1 MFFFGYSTKRFINT
15 SKLKKVNFNILCKRS
30 SLLILIFIL
39 SIKLN
44 FSQSIEKKIVTI
56 DQINKL
62 TSSVEGNYRKYLN
75 LLEKHKNV
83 QKQLLDSTDYF
94 KKIRKRDYVLNGKDI
109 HMINLSFSNRIKLL
123 NQSLTFSNIDKK
135 NKENVRLYNLISTHI
150 KIILLET
157 YMLQQKIVGQNS
169 KVNNLINEENKL
181 YRKDKK
187 SLKKIKKNIIS
198 KKYRESILNAWN
210 ASEVL
215 NENDFNQKKNTTIAN
230 KIIKTNYY
238 QHFLLNSKS
247 IRDSKRY
254 FRKLINKRSSL
265 NTTVNF
271 NNFVN
276 SILSKLSNFVG
287 NFVGI
292 FAIRKGK
299 LFNNMVFIHSSLKL
313 LQPLDI
319 LLEKTPFRLTDKF
332 IPGFWGHAAIYV
344 GNETQLK
351 KLGIWDNPIVLKY
364 REEIRKGKVI
374 VEALRSNVA
383 FNSFQHFTNIDDYA
397 QLRLNKEL
405 TIEKKKE
412 MILRVFAQIGKKYD
426 FRYNVESSE
435 KIICSELHYIIFDN
449 VRFNTKRIMG
459 INTIS
464 VDQVAEQGLKEE
476 AFYPVNLYLDGI
488 KVENNRIIEI
498 YNQLLIAKN
507 KEIRKLKKSVHQTNQ
522 YFEN

>member
-1 MFFFGYSTKRFINT
+1 M
-15 SKLKKVNFNILCKRS
+15 
-30 SLLILIFIL
+30 
-39 SIKLN
+39 
-44 FSQSIEKKIVTI
+44 
-56 DQINKL
+56 D
-62 TSSVEGNYRKYLN
+62 SV
-75 LLEKHKNV
+75 
-83 QKQLLDSTDYF
+83 DYF
-94 KKIRKRDYVLNGKDI
+94 KKIRKGNYVLNGKDI

-135 NKENVRLYNLISTHI
+135 DKENARLYNLISTHI
-150 KIILLET
+150 KIIVLET

-181 YRKDKK
+181 YRQKKK
-187 SLKKIKKNIIS
+187 SLKTIKKYIIS

-215 NENDFNQKKNTTIAN
+215 NENDFNKRKNTSITN

-247 IRDSKRY
+247 IRDSKRH
-254 FRKLINKRSSL
+254 FRKLINKRSSF

-276 SILSKLSNFVG
+276 SVLSGLSNLVG
-287 NFVGI
+287 NFVGL
-292 FAIRKGK
+292 FTLRKGK
-299 LFNNMVFIHSSLKL
+299 LLNNAVFIHSSLKL

-344 GNETQLK
+344 GNEIQLK

-383 FNSFQHFTNIDDYA
+383 FNSFKHFTNIDDYA

-405 TIEKKKE
+405 TIEKKRE

-435 KIICSELHYIIFDN
+435 KIICSELHYIIFNN
-449 VRFNTKRIMG
+449 VRFNTKRVMG

-464 VDQVAEQGLKEE
+464 VDQVAEQGLKEG

-488 KVENNRIIEI
+488 KVKKDKIFEVYR
-498 YNQLLIAKN
+498 QLLIAKN
-507 KEIRKLKKSVHQTNQ
+507 KEIRKLKKSLH
-522 YFEN
+522 

>member
-1 MFFFGYSTKRFINT
+1 LFFFGHSTKKFINT
-15 SKLKKVNFNILCKRS
+15 SKFKKVNFNILGKKS

-44 FSQSIEKKIVTI
+44 FSQNIEKNFITI
-56 DQINKL
+56 NPIAKL
-62 TSSVEGNYRKYLN
+62 TSSVEENYKKYLN
-75 LLEKHKNV
+75 LLEKHKNI
-83 QKQLLDSTDYF
+83 QKNILESVEYF

-109 HMINLSFSNRIKLL
+109 HIINLSFTNRIKLL
-123 NQSLTFSNIDKK
+123 NKSLTFSIIDKK
-135 NKENVRLYNLISTHI
+135 QKENARFYNLISTHI
-150 KIILLET
+150 KIVVLET
-157 YMLQQKIVGQNS
+157 YMLQQKIVGQSS

-187 SLKKIKKNIIS
+187 SLKKIKKKLIS
-198 KKYRESILNAWN
+198 EKYRKSILNTWN
-210 ASEVL
+210 TSEVAK
-215 NENDFNQKKNTTIAN
+215 ENNFNKNKNNTIAH
-230 KIIKTNYY
+230 KIIETNYY
-238 QHFLLNSKS
+238 QYFLTNAKS
-247 IRDSKRY
+247 IKESKRY
-254 FRKLINKRSSL
+254 FRKLIDKKSSF

-276 SILSKLSNFVG
+276 SILSKLSNLVG

-292 FAIRKGK
+292 FSLRKGK
-299 LFNNMVFIHSSLKL
+299 LLNNTVFIHSSLKL

-344 GNETQLK
+344 GNEAQLK
-351 KLGIWDNPIVLKY
+351 KMGIWDNPMVLRY
-364 REEIRKGKVI
+364 QEDIRKGKVI

-397 QLRLNKEL
+397 QLRLKQEL
-405 TIEKKKE
+405 TIEKKRE
-412 MILRVFAQIGKKYD
+412 MIVRVFAQIGKKYD

-464 VDQVAEQGLKEE
+464 VDQVAEQGLKEG

-488 KVENNRIIEI
+488 EVEKDRIYEV

-507 KEIRKLKKSVHQTNQ
+507 KEIRKLKKSLH
-522 YFEN
+522 